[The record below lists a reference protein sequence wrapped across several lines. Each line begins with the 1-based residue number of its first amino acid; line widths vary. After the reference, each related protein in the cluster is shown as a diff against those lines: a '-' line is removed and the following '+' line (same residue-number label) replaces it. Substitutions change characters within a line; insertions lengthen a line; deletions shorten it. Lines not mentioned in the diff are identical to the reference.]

1 MLEGRSWVN
10 AVRFQVC
17 WGKGGMQK
25 TGRWE
30 GPVGGRK
37 SVGGGAGRTQ
47 AFNSSLKLQQIPC

>member
-37 SVGGGAGRTQ
+37 SVGGGLGGHRPSTAH
-47 AFNSSLKLQQIPC
+47 